1 MRSAL
6 KRLIELEDQ
15 NGPNPAIANSW
26 TDAIAD
32 ARTALLKTPGQTN
45 PIDEDEIVDLESS
58 LWVTARSLDHFG
70 QCHVVPPALL
80 FRAAEL
86 ISKQDARI
94 DELESL
100 VQESTDIG
108 HVEWIYNRLIHVY
121 NESPNVDYMLRLR
134 SIIEK
139 NGTALA
145 ESGGEGP
152 SLADVRQLCVDNE
165 LSLFVD
171 SSDFDTVVVAI
182 SEIVRTALT
191 SWGNLVTSPATE
203 SGVDKWYPDFADW
216 LERKMPEGTVIGD
229 PLWWASKI
237 ADRIICTPALLQQVS
252 IPTVPEPKRVEG
264 VGGLVEELELM
275 VNRAADARQFGDAHF
290 LSRAVTLLQQLQTE
304 QL

>member
-1 MRSAL
+1 MTVTMRSAL

-15 NGPNPAIANSW
+15 NGPDPVDEDSW

-32 ARTALLKTPGQTN
+32 ARTALLKNPGQTN

-86 ISKQDARI
+86 ISKQNARI
-94 DELESL
+94 DELEYL
-100 VQESTDIG
+100 IQE
-108 HVEWIYNRLIHVY
+108 N
-121 NESPNVDYMLRLR
+121 
-134 SIIEK
+134 IEK

-165 LSLFVD
+165 LALFVD

-182 SEIVRTALT
+182 LEIVRTALARR
-191 SWGNLVTSPATE
+191 GNLVT
-203 SGVDKWYPDFADW
+203 
-216 LERKMPEGTVIGD
+216 L
-229 PLWWASKI
+229 
-237 ADRIICTPALLQQVS
+237 
-252 IPTVPEPKRVEG
+252 PEPKRVEG
-264 VGGLVEELELM
+264 VGELVEELELM
-275 VNRAADARQFGDAHF
+275 AKRAADARQFGDAHF
-290 LSRAVTLLQQLQTE
+290 LFRAVALLQQLQTE
-304 QL
+304 QP